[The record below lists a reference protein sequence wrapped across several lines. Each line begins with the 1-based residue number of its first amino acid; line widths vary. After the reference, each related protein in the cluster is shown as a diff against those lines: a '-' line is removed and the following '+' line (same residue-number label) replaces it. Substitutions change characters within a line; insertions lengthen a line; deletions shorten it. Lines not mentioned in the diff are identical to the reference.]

1 LNTTGFKRYHLV
13 EISDNRRPVYGI
25 LTEPIRGNMKT
36 QEEEDGNY
44 INQTDG
50 ISYIPKAH
58 VQFLEQAGIRVV
70 PISYTDSKENIT
82 SILDQVN
89 GVYMPG
95 DSHKSIMNPIYH
107 KAFTSILDY
116 VIDHNKNKNDYF
128 PMFMMG
134 KSSQIFV

>member
-1 LNTTGFKRYHLV
+1 
-13 EISDNRRPVYGI
+13 
-25 LTEPIRGNMKT
+25 MKT
-36 QEEEDGNY
+36 QEEEDGKH

-116 VIDHNKNKNDYF
+116 VIDHNKNMNDYF